1 MSRIEYRG
9 DLQDVVRAVLQLV
22 TNRAKA
28 GRPPELGTAAA
39 LVPEVLSLLRVGGS
53 TMTEESAETILG
65 DAGDYVV
72 EVGSGEVLLKNEHFT
87 AEQLEA
93 IAFLMRN
100 APRRL
105 ISRC

>member
-28 GRPPELGTAAA
+28 GRPPEPETAAA

-65 DAGDYVV
+65 KEHDNIAEIDGDD
-72 EVGSGEVLLKNEHFT
+72 VLLTEGHFT
-87 AEQLEA
+87 AEKLEA

-100 APRRL
+100 APQCLMRR
-105 ISRC
+105 R